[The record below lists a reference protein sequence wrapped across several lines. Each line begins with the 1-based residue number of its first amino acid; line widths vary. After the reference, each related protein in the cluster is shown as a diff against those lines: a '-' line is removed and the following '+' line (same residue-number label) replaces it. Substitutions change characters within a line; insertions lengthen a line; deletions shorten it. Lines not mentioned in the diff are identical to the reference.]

1 MKLQNETDYLYQ
13 IESGVLVIIDL
24 NRGIS
29 VTNNIKYILLE
40 IKDELGEL
48 PDKIIY
54 RDSQG
59 EFDGVEHKN
68 GQFKRFFP
76 VRESDLQNA
85 IEKVGKWK
93 Q

>member
-1 MKLQNETDYLYQ
+1 MEIQNETDYLYQ

-40 IKDELGEL
+40 IKDELGTL

-54 RDSQG
+54 RDSRG
-59 EFDGVEHKN
+59 EFDGIEHKD